1 MTTTTTTTAA
11 DPHAH
16 IWAEN
21 ARINELRRSM
31 CAWRA
36 DPVNGRTRLVKD
48 IAREYAA
55 SDREI
60 THAFGRVSGGF
71 SPSQFAYKDLDAYV
85 AAWLDAIV
93 NALRAYRATSDRL
106 LSVVL
111 DRRRDE
117 QCFLKLNGG
126 KAAKKHPKA
135 RAHRAWRRNAERMAA
150 QRLAHGSGRTEARRF
165 WPLNDLD

>member
-11 DPHAH
+11 ASYPSSLDDG
-16 IWAEN
+16 
-21 ARINELRRSM
+21 ARIYELRRAM

-60 THAFGRVSGGF
+60 TRAFGRVSGGF
-71 SPSQFAYKDLDAYV
+71 FPPSPLVYKDLDAYV
-85 AAWLDAIV
+85 AAWRDAIV
-93 NALRAYRATSDRL
+93 KALRAYRATSDHL
-106 LSVVL
+106 FSVVL

-117 QCFLKLNGG
+117 ACFLKLNGG

-135 RAHRAWRRNAERMAA
+135 RAHRAWRRNAERM
-150 QRLAHGSGRTEARRF
+150 QRKWQWAH
-165 WPLNDLD
+165 

>member
-11 DPHAH
+11 DFYPSSLDDG
-16 IWAEN
+16 
-21 ARINELRRSM
+21 ARIYELRRAM

-55 SDREI
+55 SDRE
-60 THAFGRVSGGF
+60 TTRAFLRVSGGRGF
-71 SPSQFAYKDLDAYV
+71 FPNPLAYKDLDAYV
-85 AAWLDAIV
+85 AAWRDAIV

-117 QCFLKLNGG
+117 ACFLRWNGG
-126 KAAKKHPKA
+126 KATKKHPKA
-135 RAHRAWRRNAERMAA
+135 RAHRAWRHIAERME
-150 QRLAHGSGRTEARRF
+150 RKWKWAH
-165 WPLNDLD
+165 